1 MSFIP
6 GTSGNDTLVGGNNDG
21 DHYINGYKGDDLLI
35 GGNGD
40 DWLFGGWGNDIL
52 IGGAGADQF
61 EFMFTSHKDVEDEH
75 DVIADFD
82 PNSGDLLVLNIS
94 ESANINTSFAL
105 AQEGNDTVVTVTTE
119 ADSFTNVNTITLVG
133 IQISDISAD
142 DYQIV

>member
-1 MSFIP
+1 MSYIS

-21 DHYINGYKGDDLLI
+21 DDYINGGEGNDLLV

-40 DWLFGGWGNDIL
+40 DWLFGGKGNDIL
-52 IGGAGADQF
+52 IGGAGSDQF
-61 EFMFTSHKDVEDEH
+61 ELLITSYKNVEDEH

-82 PNSGDLLVLNIS
+82 PNSGDLLVLNTSDIT
-94 ESANINTSFAL
+94 NTSFAL

-119 ADSFTNVNTITLVG
+119 TDSFTNVNTITLVG

>member
-21 DHYINGYKGDDLLI
+21 DHDINGYKGDDLLI

-61 EFMFTSHKDVEDEH
+61 EIMFNNFKDVEDEH

-82 PNSGDLLVLNIS
+82 PNSGDLLVLNTLDI
-94 ESANINTSFAL
+94 NNTSFAL

-119 ADSFTNVNTITLVG
+119 TDSFTNVNTITLVG
-133 IQISDISAD
+133 VQISDISAD